1 MRFKNTK
8 EHLKKISLI
17 HKSTIRLLNL
27 VTQILEFRKTET
39 QNKKLCVIEG
49 NIVEKIQEIG
59 FKYKELNRNA
69 DITFDMITDA
79 DKIQIYFDQEVISMI
94 VDNLLSNAFKYTYKG
109 TITLALRSVI
119 ANDVEY
125 TEIEIADTGIGIPQE
140 DISRIFERYY
150 QTNIRKKHAR
160 IRYRTCFS
168 KKPSRFAW
176 KELSWVD
183 SEPNVGSSFRVRLI
197 TNNSYPDAIHIN
209 TNLKESIDEEKSK

>member
-1 MRFKNTK
+1 M
-8 EHLKKISLI
+8 
-17 HKSTIRLLNL
+17 LNL

-150 QTNIRKKHAR
+150 QTNIRRTRKKTAK
-160 IRYRTCFS
+160 F
-168 KKPSRFAW
+168 
-176 KELSWVD
+176 
-183 SEPNVGSSFRVRLI
+183 G
-197 TNNSYPDAIHIN
+197 
-209 TNLKESIDEEKSK
+209 

>member
-1 MRFKNTK
+1 
-8 EHLKKISLI
+8 
-17 HKSTIRLLNL
+17 
-27 VTQILEFRKTET
+27 
-39 QNKKLCVIEG
+39 
-49 NIVEKIQEIG
+49 
-59 FKYKELNRNA
+59 
-69 DITFDMITDA
+69 MITDA

-150 QTNIRKKHAR
+150 QTNIRKNMPGFGIGLALVKNLVDLHEGT
-160 IRYRTCFS
+160 I
-168 KKPSRFAW
+168 
-176 KELSWVD
+176 LVD

-197 TNNSYPDAIHIN
+197 RCV
-209 TNLKESIDEEKSK
+209 